1 MNYNDNFN
9 PYADTYSVPQNMAA
23 TAENPQSPNNK
34 KNKKKK
40 SGFKKVA
47 GLTAGALLLGAV
59 AGGACYGVT
68 YAGYKI
74 FPMEEKVVE
83 INNNGGSE
91 GSTVKQEI
99 VKKEINA
106 TVLDA
111 SEIVESVIKSVVA
124 VNGSVLSESVFGTT
138 QSSVSGSGFVIRETD
153 TELLIATNAHVI
165 EDVTNTTVTFY
176 DGSKVNATVKGKK
189 TNPDVA
195 VILVKKSDIPKE
207 AEYTVAE
214 IGNSDEI
221 KVGEAAIAIGNSL
234 GYGISV
240 TTGCIS
246 ALDKTITISGVE
258 YRNLIQTDA
267 AINFGNSGGPLF
279 NAQGQVIGIN
289 SAKTVRTGSE
299 GMGYAISISS
309 IKELLEDLSDK
320 NQYSDEERGYLGIT
334 GVTITESISEQYGYP
349 VGVLVRTIAD
359 NSSFIEAGIVKN
371 DIITYLDDKQI
382 LSYDELR
389 DEMKYY
395 KPGDEV
401 TLKYMHLNDK
411 GDYEERTAKVTLVAK

>member
-258 YRNLIQTDA
+258 YKNLIQTDA

>member
-59 AGGACYGVT
+59 AGAACYGVT